1 MQKVTVKEAQQQC
14 LERNLPFYSYRL
26 PGEHRLFLGLQT
38 QGPVKEFE
46 RFKEVGEGFI
56 AVPFAASENEPSLFI
71 RGDFSFVDEV
81 EAERFARVLEGTE
94 CYSAGNGRLPEK
106 SVSREKYDRQV
117 RQMIS
122 VLQDRVVRKLVLARG
137 ITLDCGG
144 YACAAEWFEKLTL
157 RYPDAFVFL
166 VSVPG
171 VMTWLGATPE
181 IFLQQT
187 EGLAR
192 TMSLAG
198 TRRAGSG
205 GDWGGKEVEEQAIVS
220 EYIAGILRNCGVWE
234 SEGPMVK
241 RAGNVEHICTVFTFR
256 GKLPPGQADAIRRQ
270 LHPTPA
276 VGGFPAT
283 EAIDLVNEIE
293 GGNRRYYAGY
303 LGPVHGDGTFHWY
316 VNLRSM
322 ELFAHSIRLYVGGGI
337 TVLSDPDAEW
347 EETELKSRTLLDVI
361 L

>member
-1 MQKVTVKEAQQQC
+1 MQKITVKEAQRQC

-26 PGEHRLFLGLQT
+26 PGEHKLFLGLQT

-46 RFKEVGEGFI
+46 RCKDVGEGFI
-56 AVPFAASENEPSLFI
+56 AVPFEVSNSEPSLFI
-71 RGDFSFVDEV
+71 RGDFSFVHEV
-81 EAERFARVLEGTE
+81 DAERFARVLEGTD
-94 CYSAGNGRLPEK
+94 CYGADNGRLPEK
-106 SVSREKYDRQV
+106 SVSREEYDRQV

-122 VLQDRVVRKLVLARG
+122 VLQGRVVRKLVLARG

-187 EGLAR
+187 ETMAR

-198 TRRAGSG
+198 TRRADSS

-220 EYIAGILRNCGVWE
+220 EYIAGILGNSGVWE

-283 EAIDLVNEIE
+283 EAIDWVDKIE

-337 TVLSDPDAEW
+337 TVLSDPAAEW